1 MSWMVAVALLSLQRI
16 RTFPA
21 ATLITYEYVGVKQCS
36 MPVQVGLSRLVYSG
50 PMNWLPDAFD
60 KAARANR
67 SRTALVEEDRS
78 WTFGELAEESDAIA
92 AMLREKVAGH
102 AVGVLLL
109 NSQKYVTTLLGV
121 WKAGKTPVPLNYLL
135 PPQELA
141 YIIKDSG
148 MSALITS
155 QFFAQAVSAVKPLF
169 GDKGVI
175 LMADSPDFAPKAS
188 NASATYQDPALYL
201 YTSGTT
207 GKPKGVILTHRNLA
221 TNVEACQRA
230 GGFDHRDSFLC
241 LLPFF
246 HTYAITG
253 TILLP
258 LLNGSKMVLV
268 DRFQP
273 LKVMKL
279 IEDHAISVFLAIPS
293 MYRVLAH
300 TEGDFKL
307 NSVRFPISGGEPLP
321 VAVAEAFEK
330 RFGVPIFEGYGQ
342 TEASPVI
349 SLNVP
354 AKRKIGT
361 VGPPLPGVEIAI
373 WDDQKN
379 PVDLDVIGEIMVRGP
394 NVMEGY
400 YNLPDETSKTMTR
413 GWLHTGDLGTMDAEG
428 FVTITGRKKD
438 LIISAGENIYP
449 REIEEVLAQHP
460 KVKEV
465 AVIGVKDEVRGEVPK
480 AFVIAREGMTVDEKE
495 LRHFCREN
503 IAGYKVPRHFAVVAD
518 LPRTPTGK
526 VLKRLLPAD

>member
-1 MSWMVAVALLSLQRI
+1 M
-16 RTFPA
+16 T
-21 ATLITYEYVGVKQCS
+21 
-36 MPVQVGLSRLVYSG
+36 
-50 PMNWLPDAFD
+50 WLPEAFD
-60 KAARANR
+60 KAAQANR
-67 SRTALVEEDRS
+67 SRTALVDEDRS

-92 AMLREKVAGH
+92 AMLREKVPGDT
-102 AVGVLLL
+102 VGVLLL
-109 NSQKYVTTLLGV
+109 NSPKYVTTLLGV

-141 YIIKDSG
+141 YIIRDSG
-148 MSALITS
+148 MSALIAS
-155 QFFAQAVSAVKPLF
+155 QFFAQAVTAVKPFF
-169 GDKGVI
+169 GEGMI
-175 LMADSPDFAPKAS
+175 LMADAPDFAPKSSSPPAS
-188 NASATYQDPALYL
+188 FRDPALYL

-207 GKPKGVILTHRNLA
+207 GKPKGVELTHVNLA
-221 TNVEACQRA
+221 TNVESCQRA

-279 IEDHAISVFLAIPS
+279 IEDHGISVFLAIPS

-300 TEGDFKL
+300 TEGDFNL

-321 VAVAEAFEK
+321 VAVAEAFQK

-354 AKRKIGT
+354 EKRKIGT
-361 VGPPLPGVEIAI
+361 VGRALPGVEIAI
-373 WDDQKN
+373 WDEQKT
-379 PVDLDVIGEIMVRGP
+379 PVDIDVVGEIMVRAP
-394 NVMEGY
+394 SVMKGY
-400 YNLPDETSKTMTR
+400 YNLPEETSKTITR
-413 GWLHTGDLGTMDAEG
+413 EWLHTGDLGKMDAEG

-480 AFVIAREGMTVDEKE
+480 AFVIAREGLTVDEKE
-495 LRHFCREN
+495 LRQFCREN
-503 IAGYKVPRHFAVVAD
+503 LAGYKVPRHIAVVPD

-526 VLKRLLPAD
+526 ILKRMLPTD

>member
-1 MSWMVAVALLSLQRI
+1 M
-16 RTFPA
+16 T
-21 ATLITYEYVGVKQCS
+21 
-36 MPVQVGLSRLVYSG
+36 
-50 PMNWLPDAFD
+50 WLPEAFD
-60 KAARANR
+60 KAAQANR
-67 SRTALVEEDRS
+67 SRTALVDEDRS

-92 AMLREKVAGH
+92 AMLREKAPGDT
-102 AVGVLLL
+102 VGVLLL
-109 NSQKYVTTLLGV
+109 NSPKYVTTLLGT

-155 QFFAQAVSAVKPLF
+155 EFFAQAVAAVKPLF

-175 LMADSPDFAPKAS
+175 LMADAPDFAPGV
-188 NASATYQDPALYL
+188 SAPPPESYRDPALYL

-207 GKPKGVILTHRNLA
+207 GKPKGVVLTHRNLA
-221 TNVEACQRA
+221 SNVEACQRA
-230 GGFDHRDSFLC
+230 GGFDQRDSFLC

-258 LLNGSKMVLV
+258 LFNGSKMVLV

-279 IEDHAISVFLAIPS
+279 IDDHAITVFLAIPS
-293 MYRVLAH
+293 MYRVLAQ
-300 TEGDFKL
+300 TEGEFDLK
-307 NSVRFPISGGEPLP
+307 SVRFPISGGEPLP

-354 AKRKIGT
+354 SQRKMGT
-361 VGPPLPGVEIAI
+361 VGRALPGVEIAI
-373 WDDQKN
+373 WDEQKN
-379 PVDLDVIGEIMVRGP
+379 PVDVEVIGEIMVRAP
-394 NVMEGY
+394 SVMQGY
-400 YNLPDETSKTMTR
+400 YNLPEETAKTVTR
-413 GWLHTGDLGTMDAEG
+413 DWLHTGDLGKMDAEG

-480 AFVIAREGMTVDEKE
+480 AFVISRDGMTVDEKE
-495 LRHFCREN
+495 LRQFCREN
-503 IAGYKVPRHFAVVAD
+503 LAGYKVPRHIAVVPD

-526 VLKRLLPAD
+526 ILKRMLPTD